1 MAQTRQLPRSNCRVR
16 WKGYP
21 SVFVTLA
28 SIGANPPLAGFEK
41 GVETV
46 EKTIEEIV
54 NSGKDV
60 VLVMH
65 SHGGCPGSQAMSPFM
80 DNNKGENGN
89 RRVARLAWLTGF
101 VPKEGGCFV

>member
-65 SHGGCPGSQAMSPFM
+65 SHGGYPGSQAMSSFM
-80 DNNKGENGN
+80 NNNKGEDGKGGM
-89 RRVARLAWLTGF
+89 VRLVWLTSF
-101 VPKEGGCFV
+101 VLKEGRCFV